1 MRMELTTDPSRQKL
15 CHEVRD
21 LKSAL
26 AQKTLEHNDEI
37 DRRRNL
43 ESQAQDAASA
53 LKLSQQSMV
62 RPRPSPALSRD
73 S

>member
-1 MRMELTTDPSRQKL
+1 
-15 CHEVRD
+15 
-21 LKSAL
+21 
-26 AQKTLEHNDEI
+26 
-37 DRRRNL
+37 L